1 MKTRTS
7 LLVVPWFVI
16 LVWALI
22 AQPARTTDFLLFMAM
37 FAGMAAIAILVMRRT
52 GRGGA
57 ASHDPFGHQAQG
69 TDVINVSHIRVA
81 GFGGLGLV
89 AVAAGMAIA
98 LPRIGQTLI
107 IGAIGG
113 AAAAFAVI
121 RYRRT
126 HGGPLDSSHM
136 QPGGRAMLV
145 EPEQPESADRS
156 VSDVFGPHSRAR
168 IPAR

>member
-22 AQPARTTDFLLFMAM
+22 AQPARTTDFLLFIAM

-69 TDVINVSHIRVA
+69 TDVITSA
-81 GFGGLGLV
+81 TS
-89 AVAAGMAIA
+89 ASPASAAWASW
-98 LPRIGQTLI
+98 R
-107 IGAIGG
+107 
-113 AAAAFAVI
+113 
-121 RYRRT
+121 
-126 HGGPLDSSHM
+126 S
-136 QPGGRAMLV
+136 
-145 EPEQPESADRS
+145 RS
-156 VSDVFGPHSRAR
+156 VWRSRCRASGR
-168 IPAR
+168 R

>member
-1 MKTRTS
+1 MRRS
-7 LLVVPWFVI
+7 FLLVAPWLVI

-22 AQPARTTDFLLFMAM
+22 AQPARTTDFLLFMAT

-89 AVAAGMAIA
+89 AVAVGMAIA

-113 AAAAFAVI
+113 AVAAYAVI

-145 EPEQPESADRS
+145 EPEQGESAERS
-156 VSDVFGPHSRAR
+156 VTDVLGPNPRTRLSAG
-168 IPAR
+168 